1 MQKLPYSFAKLP
13 RIALILLGLQV
24 LGLSFMANASWLN
37 GYLGSVL
44 VIALEIYYYK
54 DQVVTPPC
62 PFEVL
67 FFIKLGQCSEAQSR
81 RHSVG

>member
-1 MQKLPYSFAKLP
+1 MQKLPYSFAILP

-24 LGLSFMANASWLN
+24 LGLSFMANAFWLN

-44 VIALEIYYYK
+44 VIALESYYYK
-54 DQVVTPPC
+54 DQVVTSPC

-67 FFIKLGQCSEAQSR
+67 FCYQARPVFYGSE
-81 RHSVG
+81 